1 MNEEVGTLIREI
13 PILYG
18 ETLDFRGILFLI
30 PSEVNYFNS
39 WLERGRFLKN
49 NKFRNLRWEGE
60 IIPQDAR

>member
-18 ETLDFRGILFLI
+18 ETLDFRGVLFLI

-39 WLERGRFLKN
+39 WWN
-49 NKFRNLRWEGE
+49 NAWKEEDF
-60 IIPQDAR
+60 

>member
-1 MNEEVGTLIREI
+1 MNEEIGTLIREI

-39 WLERGRFLKN
+39 WWDNTWNEEDF
-49 NKFRNLRWEGE
+49 
-60 IIPQDAR
+60 